1 VVTPSILFTNAQLI
15 DGTIVDV
22 ATDTGEIAWIG
33 PTGQSPIS
41 ASKVISLSG
50 HVVTNSFVEPHAHLD
65 KAFLADRISNPS
77 GDLMGAIR
85 GLESVRSTIT
95 HDDIVERAMRA
106 VHLMSL
112 NGVTSIRTHADTT
125 TSGGLTSI
133 LALLEVKEKCAHFM
147 DIQVA
152 MLLEWPLTGVA
163 GKEHHA
169 LARDAIAT
177 GIDVVGGCPHLD
189 PDPRGAVEFLLSL
202 AVEAGLPLDL
212 HADENMRSDSSDLEH
227 LADIAIRDN
236 LSHQMN
242 ASHCVAL
249 STRSETDIDRIAAK
263 VGAAGITV
271 TALPQTN
278 LFLQERGRSTT
289 PARALT
295 PIHRLL
301 RAGVC
306 VAAGADNLQDPF
318 NLIGR
323 GDPLEIA
330 SLLMISAHVPEVE
343 ALQMITTG
351 AHQAIHGV
359 KCALTVGKPA
369 NFVAIPATNLRES
382 IAMGPPDRIVVHG
395 GVVIDNQIRNRK

>member
-1 VVTPSILFTNAQLI
+1 VTSSILFTNAQLI
-15 DGTIVDV
+15 DGSIVDI
-22 ATDTGEIAWIG
+22 ATDNGLIAWIG
-33 PTGQSPIS
+33 PTNSSTVACNKNIDLNGYVLTS
-41 ASKVISLSG
+41 
-50 HVVTNSFVEPHAHLD
+50 SFVEPHAHLD

-85 GLESVRSTIT
+85 GLEAVRSTIT
-95 HDDIVERAMRA
+95 HKDIVERATRA
-106 VHLMSL
+106 VHLMSR

-125 TSGGLTSI
+125 ISGGLSSVH
-133 LALLEVKEKCAHFM
+133 ALLEVKNKCAHFM

-152 MLLEWPLTGVA
+152 MLLEWPVTGAA
-163 GKEHHA
+163 GKEHQA
-169 LARDAIAT
+169 LARDAVSA

-189 PDPRGAVEFLLSL
+189 PDPHGAVEFLLGL
-202 AVEAGLPLDL
+202 AVESGLPLDL
-212 HADENMRSDSSDLEH
+212 HADENVRPDSSDLEH
-227 LADIAIRDN
+227 LSDIVLRDN
-236 LSHQMN
+236 ISHQVN

-278 LFLQERGRSTT
+278 LFLQERGVSSN
-289 PARALT
+289 PSRAIT
-295 PIHRLL
+295 PIHRLQQ
-301 RAGVC
+301 AGVV

-323 GDPLEIA
+323 ADPLEIA
-330 SLLMISAHVPEVE
+330 SLLMISAHVTVDM
-343 ALQMITTG
+343 AIQMVSTD
-351 AHQAIHGV
+351 AHQAVHGTIS
-359 KCALTVGKPA
+359 ALTVGQPA

-382 IAMGPPDRIVVHG
+382 IAMGPPDRIVVYG

>member
-1 VVTPSILFTNAQLI
+1 VTSSILFTNAQLN
-15 DGTIVDV
+15 DGSSVDV
-22 ATDTGEIAWIG
+22 ATDDGLIAWIG
-33 PTGQSPIS
+33 PTGQCPLTT
-41 ASKVISLSG
+41 SKNISLLG
-50 HVVTNSFVEPHAHLD
+50 HVLTTSFVEPHAHLD

-85 GLESVRSTIT
+85 GLEAVRTSIT
-95 HDDIVERAMRA
+95 HEDIVERATRA
-106 VHLMSL
+106 VHLMSR

-125 TSGGLTSI
+125 ISGGLSSVR
-133 LALLEVKEKCAHFM
+133 ALLEVKKNCAHFM
-147 DIQVA
+147 DVQVA
-152 MLLEWPLTGVA
+152 MLLEWPVTGLA
-163 GKEHHA
+163 GKEHQA
-169 LARDAIAT
+169 LARDAISA

-189 PDPRGAVEFLLSL
+189 PDPQGAVEFLLNL

-249 STRSETDIDRIAAK
+249 STKSEADIDRIAAK
-263 VGAAGITV
+263 VSAAGITV

-278 LFLQERGRSTT
+278 LFLQERGISTN
-289 PARALT
+289 PARAIT
-295 PIHRLL
+295 PIHRLQ
-301 RAGVC
+301 RAGVI

-318 NLIGR
+318 NLVGR

-330 SLLMISAHVPEVE
+330 SLLMVSAHV
-343 ALQMITTG
+343 AAATAIQMVSSH
-351 AHQAIHGV
+351 AHHVVHGV
-359 KCALTVGKPA
+359 ASCLSVGEPA
-369 NFVAIPATNLRES
+369 TFVATLAANLRES

-395 GVVIDNQIRNRK
+395 GVVLDNQIRNRK